1 MTKSYP
7 TRICCTVLYM
17 YILFQIVLLQ
27 NLSELLESEFSSSFT
42 KNMKMDQVYLLCSW
56 WLCSGLW
63 MVVSSEPAVIARI
76 VTPER
81 DQKIGGRFG
90 MICVASNL
98 EEDHIVELR
107 TEDNTLRWGN
117 ATVGGNDP
125 RFMFDTKQTGIREI
139 TQEFNITDLQRSDD
153 NEYICHVREPLLRG
167 GTVSVANSTIRLRV
181 YSSSESFPIC
191 SPDGPITVDE
201 GAQLYMSC
209 ASDAGNPSIMI
220 SPFSSSQTW
229 STEIIN
235 GKSFRSLNLTINTSN
250 DNLTFQCTISS
261 VMNNSLTHSCFLGP
275 IQVLGET
282 DSTIQQIS
290 GLTTEANPAASITAL
305 AVGASVG
312 GAAALVIILILV
324 LICCKRGYCASLKSN
339 TSSKAS
345 TELNSNPIISAHT
358 ISQSRVYENAALDY
372 QDDTQDYEQ
381 ETCRKPSQ
389 ARINVRPEPE
399 AGVLYARPSPSAKQT
414 PTEYTPPVYAKPNK
428 PQAPVDAANDQYD
441 EQRYNN
447 PVFDSADPDSSTAP
461 LGEGTSAALK
471 PTAMTPPFTKVPMKP
486 QPYKP
491 KDQRASDPRYG
502 IAYHQGRGEST
513 RPKSTPSLPS
523 TDAHILTA
531 SENPCAEPS
540 SPDGMTMYTEV
551 SVPQIKTSTDRDT
564 PSLPD
569 HLVYA
574 DLNLEPDSSK
584 DVGQPVISEEPVA
597 VYARVMKNRPN
608 SEETM

>member
-1 MTKSYP
+1 
-7 TRICCTVLYM
+7 M

-27 NLSELLESEFSSSFT
+27 NLSELLESDFRSSFT
-42 KNMKMDQVYLLCSW
+42 KNMKMDQAYLLCSW
-56 WLCSGLW
+56 LLCSGLW
-63 MVVSSEPAVIARI
+63 MVVSSEPSVTAWI

-81 DQKIGGRFG
+81 DWKIGGLVEMR
-90 MICVASNL
+90 CVATNL
-98 EEDHIVELR
+98 EEDHLVEWETQGPTLS
-107 TEDNTLRWGN
+107 LRWGN
-117 ATVGGNDP
+117 QTIGGTDN
-125 RFMFDTKQTGIREI
+125 RFMFETKQTGVGET
-139 TQEFNITDLQRSDD
+139 TQDFNITDLQWSDD
-153 NEYICHVREPLLRG
+153 NEYICNVIAPLQKG
-167 GTVSVANSTIRLRV
+167 GSLTLANSTIRLRV
-181 YSSSESFPIC
+181 YSSNESFPIC
-191 SPDGPITVDE
+191 TPDGPITVNN
-201 GAQLYMSC
+201 GTSLTMQCS
-209 ASDAGNPSIMI
+209 SDAGNHPIMI
-220 SPFSSSQTW
+220 SPFPSSQTW
-229 STEIIN
+229 STPVIIN
-235 GKSFRSLNLTINTSN
+235 GKSFWSLNLTINTSY
-250 DNLTFQCTISS
+250 DNLTFECTISS
-261 VMNNSLTHSCFLGP
+261 VMNNSPTHSCFLGP
-275 IQVLGET
+275 IQVLRET
-282 DSTIQQIS
+282 DSTTQQIS

-305 AVGASVG
+305 AVGASAG

-324 LICCKRGYCASLKSN
+324 MICCKRGYCASLKSN
-339 TSSKAS
+339 TSSKSS
-345 TELNSNPIISAHT
+345 TELNSNPIISAYT